1 MSERINFYKEDCT
14 TQNITEPK
22 FGLID
27 PGAQQK
33 VRVDFCND
41 SLWEAVV
48 DNRSGK
54 PLNFTAIDNCIDI
67 YREDGNMDNRCD
79 GMLTGAGYIV
89 FVELKNVEKRS
100 WITDSVDR
108 QLQPTI
114 EKFIANHDIS
124 GFKKKFAY
132 VCNKSH
138 PQFKSSRMELMN
150 DFYRRNGVRLC
161 IVNEIVIK

>member
-1 MSERINFYKEDCT
+1 M
-14 TQNITEPK
+14 

-27 PGAQQK
+27 PGSQQK
-33 VRVDFCND
+33 VRVDFCNE

-54 PLNFTAIDNCIDI
+54 SLNFTAIDNCIDI

-79 GMLTGAGYIV
+79 GMLTGVGYII
-89 FVELKNVEKRS
+89 FVELKNVEKKN
-100 WITDSVDR
+100 WITEAVEK

-114 EKFIANHDIS
+114 DKFIANHDIS
-124 GFKKKFAY
+124 AYRKKFAY
-132 VCNKSH
+132 VCNRSH

-150 DFYRRNGVRLC
+150 DFKNRNGVRLC
-161 IVNEIVIK
+161 IVNKIVIK

>member
-1 MSERINFYKEDCT
+1 MSEGINFYREECV

-27 PGAQQK
+27 PGEHQPA
-33 VRVDFCND
+33 RVDFGD
-41 SLWEAVV
+41 EALWEAVV

-54 PLNFTAIDNCIDI
+54 PLNFIAIDNCIDI
-67 YREDGNMDNRCD
+67 YREDGNMDNKCD

-89 FVELKNVEKRS
+89 FVELKNVEKKS
-100 WITDSVDR
+100 WITDAVEK

-114 EKFIANHDIS
+114 EKFIANHNIS
-124 GFKKKFAY
+124 VYRKKFAY
-132 VCNKSH
+132 VCNRAQ

-150 DFYRRNGVRLC
+150 DFRNRNGVRLC
-161 IVNEIVIK
+161 IVNKIVIK